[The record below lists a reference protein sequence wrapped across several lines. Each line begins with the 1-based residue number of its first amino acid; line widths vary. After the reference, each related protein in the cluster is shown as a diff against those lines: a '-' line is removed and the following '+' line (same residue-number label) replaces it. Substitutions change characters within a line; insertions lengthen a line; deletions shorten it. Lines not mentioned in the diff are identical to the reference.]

1 MKELSLVFE
10 GEMMVRE
17 VATKQNL
24 RKYWNFDTE
33 ILGEIKAI
41 FRANFEV
48 GIRFGRPNPKPKFRK
63 NKIF

>member
-1 MKELSLVFE
+1 M
-10 GEMMVRE
+10 
-17 VATKQNL
+17 KQNL

-63 NKIF
+63 NKIL